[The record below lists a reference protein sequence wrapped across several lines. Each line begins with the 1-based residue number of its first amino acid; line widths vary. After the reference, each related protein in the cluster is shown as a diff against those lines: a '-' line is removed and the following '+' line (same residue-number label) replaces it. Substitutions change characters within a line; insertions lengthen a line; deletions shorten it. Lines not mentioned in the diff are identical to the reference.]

1 MKIFL
6 TIIFIIIA
14 LCILSAIFIYSG
26 IYNVSAIKPE
36 TGISKWILE
45 TTMDNSVE
53 HHSKGIK
60 VPNLDDSL
68 KIKKGFAFYK
78 EMCESCHGAP
88 GKKETELAKGLNPPA
103 PDLSESGQEMSSEQL
118 FWVTK
123 NGIKMTGMP
132 AWGRTHSDDILW
144 SLVAAIKKLHEIS
157 PEEYNSFSKETD
169 EKEMEESKEQPHSHK
184 QKIRYH

>member
-1 MKIFL
+1 
-6 TIIFIIIA
+6 
-14 LCILSAIFIYSG
+14 
-26 IYNVSAIKPE
+26 
-36 TGISKWILE
+36 
-45 TTMDNSVE
+45 
-53 HHSKGIK
+53 
-60 VPNLDDSL
+60 
-68 KIKKGFAFYK
+68 
-78 EMCESCHGAP
+78 MCESCHGAP